1 MSAARIMVRSEP
13 YYVLPTGQDKRGSM
27 INQKSKFSIVII
39 LYLVLA
45 FFAIPHLIDDFLFD
59 IPEEFGISVH
69 LAQFLA
75 GVFILI
81 YLGILISLARG
92 QRGGVIGAVSMGI
105 FLALAGILKHIPLII
120 KPGPYWSGWFSE
132 TLIFG
137 MILSGIALTI
147 MGVRS
152 LMKLTDG
159 SNE

>member
-1 MSAARIMVRSEP
+1 MVDGGELSLMSAVRTMVRSEP

-81 YLGILISLARG
+81 YLGILIYLDRG
-92 QRGGVIGAVSMGI
+92 Q
-105 FLALAGILKHIPLII
+105 
-120 KPGPYWSGWFSE
+120 
-132 TLIFG
+132 
-137 MILSGIALTI
+137 
-147 MGVRS
+147 
-152 LMKLTDG
+152 
-159 SNE
+159 

>member
-1 MSAARIMVRSEP
+1 MYQGVCKIMKVNP
-13 YYVLPTGQDKRGSM
+13 GKYPK
-27 INQKSKFSIVII
+27 VII
-39 LYLVLA
+39 LYLALA
-45 FFAIPHLIDDFLFD
+45 FFSMPHLIDDFLFD
-59 IPEEFGISVH
+59 IPLDFGISNQT
-69 LAQFLA
+69 AQILA
-75 GVFILI
+75 GVFIL
-81 YLGILISLARG
+81 LFMLIFKELALEKKPG
-92 QRGGVIGAVSMGI
+92 LYGAIFMGS